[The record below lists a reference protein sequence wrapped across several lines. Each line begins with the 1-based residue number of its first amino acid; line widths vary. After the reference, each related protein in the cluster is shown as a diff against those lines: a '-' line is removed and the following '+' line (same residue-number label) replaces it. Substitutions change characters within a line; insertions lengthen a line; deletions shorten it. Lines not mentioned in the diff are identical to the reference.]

1 MGAASWWGLHGSLC
15 MYSMGQT
22 DREVGSKGSTARGT
36 TLALCL
42 GRVSW
47 SAQQINPPLMCT
59 AGRIGNVVFMPPPP
73 PLQEDEED
81 YHRQFPDQFAA
92 FADLAPDEQPDTLA
106 GASEA
111 DATAAAA
118 AAAAAAAGQQPE
130 GEAAGAAALSAR
142 DLVLGGVLQ
151 ELVAVHAT
159 CFGSG
164 PAASEVAAGTSG
176 TGCGDQFLR
185 SYELGTQLLRAVGLV
200 APAALDAATS
210 SGHLYATACRFRQ
223 LAAPALS
230 ASAAA
235 AAGVDIQA
243 ACVEE
248 AVLVQAPVLALRARL
263 RQLLEEWPDHPGLLQ
278 VGTWAECYGGTSVF
292 GRGTVAH

>member
-1 MGAASWWGLHGSLC
+1 MDGKLSCKAGSPVGGNCIAAQGRFACCTCLPVGCSCGQVATASLLVLLRP
-15 MYSMGQT
+15 Q
-22 DREVGSKGSTARGT
+22 
-36 TLALCL
+36 
-42 GRVSW
+42 
-47 SAQQINPPLMCT
+47 
-59 AGRIGNVVFMPPPP
+59 
-73 PLQEDEED
+73 QEDEED
-81 YHRQFPDQFAA
+81 YHAQFPDQFAA

-118 AAAAAAAGQQPE
+118 AAAAAAAGQPE

-142 DLVLGGVLQ
+142 QLVLGEVLQ
-151 ELVAVHAT
+151 ELVAVHAA

-164 PAASEVAAGTSG
+164 QAALEGTAGAATSDAADG
-176 TGCGDQFLR
+176 KQFLR

-210 SGHLYATACRFRQ
+210 GGHLYATACRFRQ

-230 ASAAA
+230 ASTAA

-248 AVLVQAPVLALRARL
+248 AVLVQSPLLALRARL
-263 RQLLEEWPDHPGLLQ
+263 RQLLEEWPEHPGLLQ
-278 VGTWAECYGGTSVF
+278 VGL
-292 GRGTVAH
+292 